1 MIALAER
8 RAHVRKQLFKA
19 AHIVLSE
26 NAAKFECTA
35 RDLSAQGV
43 RLSFSTTY
51 GIPHRFDV
59 VVDGKRK
66 SGRSVWRTNTEMG
79 VIFSEAS
86 QSATDP
92 KLEHER
98 DIVPLIELLK
108 MAGEKW
114 PSSEPGDVS
123 EDKLFQR
130 DQVLLEMWPEAC
142 RRAGVEV
149 HEFPAGVIERWQQ
162 KMGLPN

>member
-1 MIALAER
+1 MIALEER
-8 RAHVRKQLFKA
+8 RAHVRKDVIKG
-19 AHIVLSE
+19 AHVVLSD
-26 NAAKFECTA
+26 NAAKLECTA
-35 RDLSAQGV
+35 RDVSAQGV
-43 RLSFSTTY
+43 RLRFSTTY

-86 QSATDP
+86 QLAADAR
-92 KLEHER
+92 LEHDR

-108 MAGEKW
+108 MAAEKW
-114 PSSEPGDVS
+114 PSSESGAVP
-123 EDKLFQR
+123 EDELFKR
-130 DQVLLEMWPEAC
+130 DHALLEMWPEAC
-142 RRAGVEV
+142 RRAGVEM

-162 KMGLPN
+162 KMGRPN